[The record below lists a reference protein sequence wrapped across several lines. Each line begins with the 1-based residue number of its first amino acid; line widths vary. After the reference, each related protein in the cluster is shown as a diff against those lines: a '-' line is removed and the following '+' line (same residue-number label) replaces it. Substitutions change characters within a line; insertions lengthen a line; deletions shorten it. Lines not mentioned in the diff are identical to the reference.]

1 MTNILMEGGHPPGNL
16 AMLTPEL
23 QEGYDQLR
31 QLGIFD
37 GIPHD
42 VLSAALAS
50 SGIQR
55 RTYKRDMFV
64 ADPGSVQGSSATIC
78 YVVEGQVAVAVFDS
92 AELEQRRA
100 EQERYEQM
108 DEEER

>member
-1 MTNILMEGGHPPGNL
+1 MTNILMEGGHPPANP

-42 VLSAALAS
+42 VLSGTLLS
-50 SGIQR
+50 GGIQR

-64 ADPGSVQGSSATIC
+64 ADPASVQGSSATIC
-78 YVVEGQVAVAVFDS
+78 YVVEGQIG
-92 AELEQRRA
+92 RA
-100 EQERYEQM
+100 HV
-108 DEEER
+108 